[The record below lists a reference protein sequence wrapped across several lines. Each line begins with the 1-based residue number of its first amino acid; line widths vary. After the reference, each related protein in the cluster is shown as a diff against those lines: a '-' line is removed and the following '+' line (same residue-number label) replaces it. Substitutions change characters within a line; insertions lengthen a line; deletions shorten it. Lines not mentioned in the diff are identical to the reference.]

1 MVYLDTIMTPPVV
14 VWVHALVTVM
24 LAGLIWTIQVVHY
37 PLFAKVGEADW
48 VAYERSHQARIT
60 VIVAPLMLTELVTAA
75 LLLLPLL
82 SATTGR
88 VDWLPLAGAVLVGVI
103 WASTVFVQVP
113 LHGRLEQ
120 RSDAATI
127 ARLVLTNWLRTIAW
141 TLRALIALE
150 LLRRAT

>member
-1 MVYLDTIMTPPVV
+1 MTPPAI

-75 LLLLPLL
+75 LLLWPLL

-88 VDWLPLAGAVLVGVI
+88 VNWLPVAGAVLVAVI
-103 WASTVFVQVP
+103 WASTIFVQVP

-120 RSDAATI
+120 RFDAAAI
-127 ARLVLTNWLRTIAW
+127 ARLVSTNWIRTIAW

-150 LLRRAT
+150 LLHRAV

>member
-1 MVYLDTIMTPPVV
+1 MYLDTIMTPPVV

-37 PLFAKVGEADW
+37 PLFAKVGDVDW
-48 VAYERSHQARIT
+48 VAYERSHQTRIT
-60 VIVAPLMLTELVTAA
+60 VVVAPLMLTELVTAA

-88 VDWLPLAGAVLVGVI
+88 VDWLPLAGAVLVAVI
-103 WASTVFVQVP
+103 WTSTVFVQVP

-120 RSDAATI
+120 RFDPAAI
-127 ARLVLTNWLRTIAW
+127 ARLVSTNWIRTIAW

-150 LLRRAT
+150 LLHRAV